1 MRTATVPAAGLALAA
16 LLASAGTAADDVT
29 LKWNLKEGTTFYAK
43 TVADMDMQMSVAG
56 QDVAVPMKM
65 TQVQRFKVLSSSG
78 GTTKVEMTIQDMAM
92 ELGGQFA
99 GAAGALGGIGEK
111 VKGATLTATLN
122 EKMEVTKVEGYEKFL
137 DKLAPDDMT
146 KAMMK
151 GMFSEATMGQ
161 MFAQV
166 LSFTP
171 DKPVKPGDTWTRTD
185 KVPTGGFGEGTVK
198 QKYTLKNV
206 SGGVAT
212 VDLTGDV
219 KFKAGDG
226 GIPGLPPGVK
236 VTKFDMKA
244 DKFTGTLNFDTTAGR
259 LKDAKQTM
267 NVAGAIAIS
276 ANGMDLEM
284 TMKMKMTQ
292 TTTITDKNPVKD

>member
-146 KAMMK
+146 
-151 GMFSEATMGQ
+151 
-161 MFAQV
+161 
-166 LSFTP
+166 
-171 DKPVKPGDTWTRTD
+171 
-185 KVPTGGFGEGTVK
+185 
-198 QKYTLKNV
+198 
-206 SGGVAT
+206 
-212 VDLTGDV
+212 
-219 KFKAGDG
+219 
-226 GIPGLPPGVK
+226 
-236 VTKFDMKA
+236 
-244 DKFTGTLNFDTTAGR
+244 
-259 LKDAKQTM
+259 
-267 NVAGAIAIS
+267 
-276 ANGMDLEM
+276 
-284 TMKMKMTQ
+284 
-292 TTTITDKNPVKD
+292 